1 MKRLLTFTIIAASL
15 ICSGVA
21 NAQGGPNDTPE
32 QRLHRASLPATTKVT
47 TSNGT
52 TITIDYSQPGLK
64 GRTMGKD
71 VEPMAGKVW
80 RTGANEATAITFDKD
95 VTIEGQKLPA
105 GKYGLYTLV
114 GSDGSWTIIFNKTW
128 KTWGAFSY
136 KDADDVLR
144 VKVKPGMSSS
154 TMEHFTI
161 NADKGG
167 KVSLLWGTTDVD
179 FHVK

>member
-1 MKRLLTFTIIAASL
+1 MKRLLTFTLIAAFVSFAV
-15 ICSGVA
+15 GVQ
-21 NAQGGPNDTPE
+21 AQGSPNDTPE
-32 QRLHRASLPATTKVT
+32 QKLHRASLPATTKVT
-47 TSNGT
+47 TDKGV
-52 TITIDYSQPGLK
+52 TITIDYSQPALK

-71 VEPMAGKVW
+71 VEPMVGKVW
-80 RTGANEATAITFDKD
+80 RTGANEATSFAIDKD

-114 GSDGSWTIIFNKTW
+114 GADGSWTIIFNKTW

-136 KDADDVLR
+136 KQADDVLR
-144 VKVKPGMSSS
+144 VKVKPSTTSSA
-154 TMEHFTI
+154 MEHFTI
-161 NADKGG
+161 NADKSG